1 MNPTNTRA
9 SHGETQEERLARA
22 ENVLQL
28 ILRAAE
34 HSAGVAKV
42 ILMRN
47 ADELDHKIQDTKS
60 ELAGRTGGSI
70 C

>member
-9 SHGETQEERLARA
+9 SHGETQEEWLARA

-34 HSAGVAKV
+34 HSAGVAKA
-42 ILMRN
+42 ILLRN
-47 ADELDHKIQDTKS
+47 ADELNHKIQKARS
-60 ELAGRTGGSI
+60 ELAGRTRGSI